1 MISLASKD
9 EKYFVTALAL
19 TYDYKSVVLCEN
31 IFGRR
36 FCNGVTFV
44 FDIIE
49 VPVDGM
55 VYVVNGTRQVH
66 GAAKVGGDLFD
77 RQ

>member
-1 MISLASKD
+1 M
-9 EKYFVTALAL
+9 
-19 TYDYKSVVLCEN
+19 
-31 IFGRR
+31 
-36 FCNGVTFV
+36 TFI

-55 VYVVNGTRQVH
+55 VNVVNGTRQVH